1 MAWEG
6 RYFYISLRH
15 RILLRETLIFI
26 LSKKQL
32 DVWNPD
38 LRTLMMIGWACSESE
53 TVRNHHYSLARM
65 YILFIF
71 DILKANMIQLYLWVF
86 NFRGQLFGFSQIL
99 DFFFFFFLQ
108 HWYSYPQVLEVNSND
123 TKVNSND
130 TRHFQALVGIKRA
143 LWRYAR
149 LEAFPLHCIHSF
161 HELALHVNTIY
172 NAESL
177 KLTGHHNVVHVLVRT
192 AISLA

>member
-1 MAWEG
+1 MNRNEEERWLGKDGISTLHWGTEF
-6 RYFYISLRH
+6 YFDTNLYAI
-15 RILLRETLIFI
+15 
-26 LSKKQL
+26 KKRL

-38 LRTLMMIGWACSESE
+38 SRTLMMICWACSESK
-53 TVRNHHYSLARM
+53 TVRNHHYSLTRM
-65 YILFIF
+65 YILFIL

-86 NFRGQLFGFSQIL
+86 NFRGNAIWIFTDTG
-99 DFFFFFFLQ
+99 FFLQ

-149 LEAFPLHCIHSF
+149 LEAFPSSF
-161 HELALHVNTIY
+161 HP
-172 NAESL
+172 
-177 KLTGHHNVVHVLVRT
+177 
-192 AISLA
+192 